1 MSDQRILAE
10 AIWQA
15 GTAQVGGRRLVATAL
30 APHFTT
36 HHPQFTGDDK
46 AETPGPQTNLI
57 FAVGKAAAA
66 MCEGAMDVLG
76 KEAAALVV
84 TKYDHTPAELR
95 ACPNTTV
102 IEAGHPIPDEN
113 SLKAG
118 AAAIAFVHNAP
129 ADSRLIVLA
138 SGGAS
143 ALCEDL
149 STDMSIEDYQTF
161 NERLI
166 ADGFTIDQI
175 NSRRREISNIKGGK
189 LLANFKG
196 SAILVFCISD
206 VEGDGV
212 NVIGSGIANA
222 ADAPNVAAE
231 NRHASII
238 GNNAAAREAAAKTAE
253 ALGLPVVVN
262 EESLYGDVFNVANEC
277 TGQLKAGP
285 DGVYIWGGE
294 PTINLPANP
303 GEGGRNQSLALA
315 LAREIN
321 GVDDLAIIVAGTDG
335 TDGPTDAAGGIV
347 DGATWYPANDGAI
360 ALQFANAG
368 PFLAQKNSLFKTGPT
383 GTNTMDMVIAVKAPP
398 AMARAAAEKM
408 QRS

>member
-1 MSDQRILAE
+1 MSDHRKLAE

-15 GTAQVGGRRLVATAL
+15 GTAHVGGRRLVAAAL
-30 APHFTT
+30 APHISQ
-36 HHPQFTGDDK
+36 PQSAKDRAD
-46 AETPGPQTNLI
+46 EPHLI
-57 FAVGKAAAA
+57 FAVGKAAAS

-76 KEAAALVV
+76 RETPALIV
-84 TKYDHTPAELR
+84 TKYDHTPDDLR
-95 ACPNTTV
+95 AAPNTTV
-102 IEAGHPIPDEN
+102 IESGHPIPDEN

-118 AAAIAFVHNAP
+118 AAAIAFVRNAP
-129 ADSRLIVLA
+129 AGSRLIVLG

-149 STDMSIEDYQTF
+149 SADMSLAEFQSF

-166 ADGFTIDQI
+166 ADGFNIDQI
-175 NSRRREISNIKGGK
+175 NARRREISNIKGGN

-222 ADAPNVAAE
+222 AKAPNVAPQD
-231 NRHASII
+231 RHASII
-238 GNNAAAREAAAKTAE
+238 GNNAAAREAAAAAAKN
-253 ALGLPVVVN
+253 LGLPVVTN
-262 EESLYGDVFNVANEC
+262 KESLYKDVFDTAEDLAAE
-277 TGQLKAGP
+277 LKAGP

-294 PTINLPANP
+294 PTVDLPDNP

-315 LAREIN
+315 LARAIN
-321 GVDDLAIIVAGTDG
+321 GVSDLAIIAAGTDG

-347 DGATWYPANDGAI
+347 DGATWYPPNEAAL
-360 ALQFANAG
+360 ALQLANAG
-368 PFLAQKNSLFKTGPT
+368 PFLAQKNGLFKTGPT
-383 GTNTMDMVIAVKAPP
+383 GTNTMDLVIAVKAPP
-398 AMARAAAEKM
+398 VMARKAVEKL
-408 QRS
+408 QQS

>member
-1 MSDQRILAE
+1 MSDHRILAE

-15 GTAQVGGRRLVATAL
+15 GTAHVGGRRLVAAAL
-30 APHFTT
+30 EPHAASSQLTSQADAAQQ
-36 HHPQFTGDDK
+36 P
-46 AETPGPQTNLI
+46 NLI
-57 FAVGKAAAA
+57 FAVGKAAAS

-76 KEAAALVV
+76 RETPALVV
-84 TKYDHTPAELR
+84 TKYNHTPAELR
-95 ACPNTTV
+95 ACPNTAV
-102 IEAGHPIPDEN
+102 IESGHPIPDEN

-118 AAAIAFVHNAP
+118 AAAIRFVKNAP
-129 ADSRLIVLA
+129 KDSRLIVLG

-149 STDMSIEDYQTF
+149 STDMTLPEFQTF

-166 ADGFTIDQI
+166 ADGFNIDQI
-175 NSRRREISNIKGGK
+175 NARRREISNIKGGN

-196 SAILVFCISD
+196 NSILVFCISD

-222 ADAPNVAAE
+222 AKAPNVAPE

-238 GNNAAAREAAAKTAE
+238 GNNAAAREAAAACAKS
-253 ALGLPVVVN
+253 LGLPVVTN
-262 EESLYGDVFNVANEC
+262 KETLYKNIFDIADDLAAEI
-277 TGQLKAGP
+277 KAGP

-294 PTINLPANP
+294 PTVELPKNP

-315 LAREIN
+315 IARAIKDI
-321 GVDDLAIIVAGTDG
+321 DDLAVIAAGTDG

-347 DGATWYPANDGAI
+347 DGHTWFPPNDAAL
-360 ALQFANAG
+360 ALQLANAG
-368 PFLAQKNSLFKTGPT
+368 PFLAQKNSLLKTGPT
-383 GTNTMDMVIAVKAPP
+383 GTNTMDMVIAVKGPP
-398 AMARAAAEKM
+398 VMVRSAVMTL
-408 QRS
+408 QRD